1 MLLKT
6 VVSFLLLTIL
16 QNLSAQKILIDGI
29 EGNRLLKWTDFKG
42 TPNNTSPYFAYT
54 AWKTNVKFNG
64 VQFQGERAVINGFEM
79 TVEFD
84 AKASWV
90 KKGKETEELL
100 RHEQGHFDV
109 GVLYMQEV
117 FQTIGTANFT
127 KAGYKD
133 EFEKIIK
140 DIHDKYVAMGD
151 KYDKETNHSIQKEE
165 QVKWN
170 AFFEEKVL
178 SKE

>member
-6 VVSFLLLTIL
+6 VVSFLLITIL
-16 QNLSAQKILIDGI
+16 QNLSAQKIVIGES
-29 EGNRLLKWTDFKG
+29 EGNRLLNWADFKG
-42 TPNNTSPYFAYT
+42 TPNDNSPYFAYT
-54 AWKTNVKFNG
+54 AWKTNVKFSG
-64 VQFQGERAVINGFEM
+64 VQFEGEKAFINGFEM

-84 AKASWV
+84 AINSWV
-90 KKGKETEELL
+90 KKGKETDELL
-100 RHEQGHFDV
+100 KHEQGHFDV

-117 FQTIGTANFT
+117 LQSIAAANFT

-133 EFEKIIK
+133 EFQKIIK

-151 KYDKETNHSIQKEE
+151 KYDKDTNHSIKKDE
-165 QVKWN
+165 QAKWD
-170 AFFEEKVL
+170 AYFEEKVL